1 MQYIETKYLGPTTYN
16 GARIKATTSSGK
28 SKIISY
34 PYHLDGVDCHAEAL
48 KELMKKL
55 DWHKDNRMKNII
67 CNETDDGYIFIF
79 DNEFT
84 NRIHLEF

>member
-28 SKIISY
+28 SKTISF

-55 DWHKDNRMKNII
+55 DWHTDERMLNVI
-67 CNETDDGYIFIF
+67 CNGTDSGYIFIF
-79 DNEFT
+79 DNEFQ